1 MIGKFIRELGCLANI
16 LNVKTI
22 AYGGILQMF
31 VVGINDSYTMSLP
44 NQILPLLAG
53 D

>member
-1 MIGKFIRELGCLANI
+1 
-16 LNVKTI
+16 
-22 AYGGILQMF
+22 MF

-53 D
+53 DYDQCIYTH